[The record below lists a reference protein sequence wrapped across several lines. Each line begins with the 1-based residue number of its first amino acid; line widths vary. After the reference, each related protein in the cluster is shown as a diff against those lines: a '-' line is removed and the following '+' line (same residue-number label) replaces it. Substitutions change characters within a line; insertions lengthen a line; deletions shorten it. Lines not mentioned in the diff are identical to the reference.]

1 MAKVLTVVSLL
12 GLLAF
17 VLWITYEMW
26 AMVVVEMPGWA
37 WAAIILGTGLSL
49 LVGFG
54 LMALMFY
61 SSRHG
66 YDESPHQIDKDR
78 RVG

>member
-1 MAKVLTVVSLL
+1 MAKVLTVLSLV

-17 VLWITYEMW
+17 VLWIVGQMW
-26 AMVVVEMPGWA
+26 ALVVVDVPPWG
-37 WAAIILGTGLSL
+37 WAAIILGTAFSL

-61 SSRHG
+61 SERNG
-66 YDESPHQIDKDR
+66 YDDGARQVE
-78 RVG
+78 RVRK

>member
-12 GLLAF
+12 GLLGF

-26 AMVVVEMPGWA
+26 ALVVVDLPPWA
-37 WAAIILGTGLSL
+37 WAAIILGSALSL

-61 SSRHG
+61 SHRHG
-66 YDESPHQIDKDR
+66 YDEGAHQIERERK
-78 RVG
+78 

>member
-1 MAKVLTVVSLL
+1 MAKILAVVSLL

-17 VLWITYEMW
+17 VLWITYQQW
-26 AMVVVEMPGWA
+26 VSVVVDIPAWG
-37 WAAIILGTGLSL
+37 WAAIILGGGLSL

-61 SSRHG
+61 SSSHG
-66 YDESPHQIDKDR
+66 YDEGPHEIDRK
-78 RVG
+78 

>member
-1 MAKVLTVVSLL
+1 MAKVLTAVSLL

-17 VLWITYEMW
+17 VLWVTYQMW
-26 AMVVVEMPGWA
+26 AMMAVDIPAWG

-61 SSRHG
+61 SARHG
-66 YDESPHQIDKDR
+66 YDEGAHQIDPDR
-78 RVG
+78 K

>member
-1 MAKVLTVVSLL
+1 MAKVLTIVSLL

-17 VLWITYEMW
+17 ASWVVYEQWTMLT
-26 AMVVVEMPGWA
+26 VDMPAWGWA
-37 WAAIILGTGLSL
+37 SLIAGTVLSL

-66 YDESPHQIDKDR
+66 YDDGAHQVDRDR

>member
-1 MAKVLTVVSLL
+1 MAKVLTIVSLL
-12 GLLAF
+12 GLLA
-17 VLWITYEMW
+17 VALWVIYEQW
-26 AMVVVEMPGWA
+26 TLVAVDMPGWG
-37 WAAIILGTGLSL
+37 WAVLILGTGLSL

-66 YDESPHQIDKDR
+66 YDEGAHHVERERK
-78 RVG
+78 